1 MQTHTEISAVGGHVR
16 TLLRAEGVA
25 VLATATALYFLTGG
39 AWWLFAVLL
48 FAPDLSFFGY
58 AAGNRVGA
66 VIYNLAHSYIVPLL
80 IGLAGVVLGNELAQ
94 QIALIQFAHIGLDRS
109 LGYGLK
115 YASGFKHT
123 HLGLLTGGRQA

>member
-16 TLLRAEGVA
+16 TVLRAEGVA

-39 AWWLFAVLL
+39 TWWLFAVLL
-48 FAPDLSFFGY
+48 FVPDLSFFGY

-94 QIALIQFAHIGLDRS
+94 QIALIHFAHIGLDRS

-123 HLGLLTGGRQA
+123 HLGLLGGGRKG